1 MELATATPAA
11 NTGVQAITLVQ
22 LTEQAIAQIVLPIEV
37 SSAIVAPDVRAR
49 HQQQVAALAE
59 EYSGLTIA
67 SVDDEDGFDR
77 VQKAITRVTSVATGI
92 DKARKAVTA
101 PWDTAKKQVDGYASQ
116 LEDQVRNTVLKP
128 LQSERDRILNER
140 KAIAMREQQARE
152 QRIADR
158 KAALHA
164 LNFGL
169 FGMEYRHTLAGVDA
183 IAELWILDKSD
194 EEFEAILN
202 KASDQVKSAA
212 DAKARADE
220 QAAEQKR
227 IAEEEFKRQQD
238 IAAEN
243 QRKADELKAKED
255 QINAQIRTTRI
266 DALKARGMVE
276 ERTDRGVW
284 LSVGEMSVL
293 VNTLHELGTGQ
304 FDNLCRDAE
313 DEKQR
318 WDTEQ
323 ATLKAKADAD
333 RVANDKRIA
342 DEAAAK
348 ERARIETEARQKAEQ
363 EAERLK
369 QAGDAGALEAL
380 IQHLSDMPWTGE
392 LQSAIA
398 KHGLDTA
405 RKHIDNAIAVL
416 RGTLKDLK

>member
-1 MELATATPAA
+1 MELALPKAP
-11 NTGVQAITLVQ
+11 GEFQAITMVQ

-67 SVDDEDGFDR
+67 SVDDEDGFNR
-77 VQKAITRVTSVATGI
+77 VQKAITRVTGVATGI

-128 LQSERDRILNER
+128 LQSEKDRILNER

-164 LNFGL
+164 LNFGYYG
-169 FGMEYRHTLAGVDA
+169 GMEYRHNLPGVDA

-202 KASDQVKSAA
+202 KAADQVKAAA

-238 IAAEN
+238 MAAEN
-243 QRKADELKAKED
+243 QRKADELKAKEE

-293 VNTLHELGTGQ
+293 VNSLHELGTGQ

-318 WDTEQ
+318 WDAEC
-323 ATLKAKADAD
+323 AMLKAKAEED
-333 RVANDKRIA
+333 RLANEKRIA

-380 IQHLSDMPWTGE
+380 IHHLTDTPWPQR
-392 LQSAIA
+392 LQSEIA
-398 KHGLDTA
+398 KHGLNTA
-405 RKHIDNAIAVL
+405 SKHIANAVAVL
-416 RGTLKDLK
+416 MGTVRDLK